1 MIRFRRNNHNNPT
14 WQEAEP
20 IYKRGLGVELE
31 RTCKLIHLVVIEGPG
46 TSRLRIETFRIASPT
61 RSLLVSHAGVFTEA
75 RFSSLPTNICSTEDY
90 IPFSSLANHIV
101 LSKFWKVDLDRK
113 VI

>member
-1 MIRFRRNNHNNPT
+1 M
-14 WQEAEP
+14 WQEADP

-46 TSRLRIETFRIASPT
+46 TSGLRTETFRIASPT
-61 RSLLVSHAGVFTEA
+61 RSPLASNAGVFRGA
-75 RFSSLPTNICSTEDY
+75 RFSSLPTNTCSTEDY
-90 IPFSSLANHIV
+90 IPFRSLANHIV
-101 LSKFWKVDLDRK
+101 LSKFWKFNLYRK